1 MPLPFGNAFA
11 LVSPYFGNALAFG
24 NAFALVSPYFGNA
37 FAFVLYPTCKAL

>member
-11 LVSPYFGNALAFG
+11 LVSLYFG